1 MDIEISKVVND
12 VITNVIINDIK
23 YIKGEEK
30 PGTIVEFLRNNY
42 NINESDISIVE
53 HARDSRKYIIKFMN
67 KEIEYIISDSENFSP
82 DCIVYYN
89 DGSYLFCEI
98 TETGFRDSGNNVQF
112 QRFTKFV
119 LEIINNNNNNKLV
132 YYLQNEEEKLKLER
146 QTKVAMRS
154 WKTCGIELMTNNKIL
169 QNIFN
174 ELEPYNILSEFI
186 KDWNDNSR
194 KAKIEL
200 LQDKNIIKIIDL
212 NVLKDGKI
220 NNDPGI
226 GKLLLVI
233 LTLCKLNA
241 GEFHE
246 IIIAEHNISKDIINN
261 CKNKLILLLNCIR
274 DNIINI
280 TFENIIIPYC
290 EYNIEYFSHPSKSE
304 KIVSIWEEI
313 KLGKKNIFTNHAR
326 GELEKIKFLD
336 KSYKIPNNVYT
347 PDLIWIEDKE
357 KTIYFVEAEGYS
369 NHTKGEGQI
378 NSWKSGPKSLN
389 TRKFFKDIFFGTPYE
404 NYSHKAYITLYDNDN
419 KHKIEIKNLRHVKH
433 ILDINRNII
442 TNDLVEYLDLN

>member
-1 MDIEISKVVND
+1 
-12 VITNVIINDIK
+12 
-23 YIKGEEK
+23 
-30 PGTIVEFLRNNY
+30 
-42 NINESDISIVE
+42 
-53 HARDSRKYIIKFMN
+53 
-67 KEIEYIISDSENFSP
+67 
-82 DCIVYYN
+82 
-89 DGSYLFCEI
+89 
-98 TETGFRDSGNNVQF
+98 
-112 QRFTKFV
+112 
-119 LEIINNNNNNKLV
+119 

-146 QTKVAMRS
+146 QPKVVMRS
-154 WKTCGIELMTNNKIL
+154 WKTCGIELMTNNNIL

-200 LQDKNIIKIIDL
+200 LQDKNIKIINL
-212 NVLKDGKI
+212 NVLKNGKI

-290 EYNIEYFSHPSKSE
+290 EYNIEYFAHPSKSE

-313 KLGKKNIFTNHAR
+313 KLGEKNIFTNHAR
-326 GELEKIKFLD
+326 GALEKIKFLD

-369 NHTKGEGQI
+369 NHTKGEKQI

-404 NYSHKAYITLYDNDN
+404 NYSHKAYITLYYN
-419 KHKIEIKNLRHVKH
+419 
-433 ILDINRNII
+433 
-442 TNDLVEYLDLN
+442 